1 VTRIKLNSLT
11 GKRIHFIGI
20 GGAGMSG
27 LARIALSHAIIVS
40 GSDAK
45 DSSVVKALQAL
56 GASISTKHGAENVEG
71 ADLVVYSTAIAPSN
85 PEMVRAQELGLK
97 VLTRAAA
104 LAVLMSESKS
114 IAVAGTHGKTTTS
127 SMLAVALQACGEDP
141 SFAIGGTITASGSNA
156 HRGTGNIFVAEADES
171 DGSFVEYHPFAAIVT
186 NVEHDHVDFFA
197 TPADVERAF
206 QAFAA
211 TINPQG
217 FLTYCADDSGA
228 RTLVT
233 QTGELKTISYGVA
246 ENADLRLDHIEL
258 GATGSKAR
266 ALWHGKAIGF
276 IELVVPG
283 QHNLLNAAAVLA
295 TGIELG
301 FAPADLLTGLATFRG
316 TGRRFAAGATGC
328 YPRRHARIDGRA
340 VPHPRRRDSAR
351 PERGRSPPAAA
362 RRFAGRRHGTAG
374 RILRAGSGAS
384 AQPIGLG
391 PRTPV
396 PPHSEQV
403 TELRGSPARHR
414 RLRPRHQAGRGAGA
428 ALAATRHRRAAW
440 RLRAALH
447 RGAGVRRP
455 LVPGRRG
462 EGLLAVPGDAQQ
474 RLVRR
479 RRRSGRPAQ
488 RCGRRTGAAPLRR
501 RSAFGSGARH
511 ARRHHRPAAGTVR
524 AHPRGPA
531 PCARPREP
539 EPSDGSRGPGG
550 PPGTEVPHLHARPT
564 APLARRRERTLR
576 RHSREGHSGPPSV
589 SVFQCRGGLR
599 RCSRARP

>member
-1 VTRIKLNSLT
+1 MIRIKLNSLT

-27 LARIALSHAIIVS
+27 LARIALSHSITVS

-56 GASISTKHGAENVEG
+56 GASISTTHSADNVDG

-85 PEMVRAQELGLK
+85 PEMIRAHELGLT

-104 LAVLMSESKS
+104 LAILMSESKS

-127 SMLAVALQACGEDP
+127 SMLAVALQACAEDP

-197 TPADVERAF
+197 TPLDVELAF

-211 TINPQG
+211 TINPAG

-228 RTLVT
+228 RTLVAK
-233 QTGELKTISYGVA
+233 TGDLKVISYGVA

-283 QHNLLNAAAVLA
+283 HHNLLNAAGVLA

-301 FAPADLLTGLATFRG
+301 LAPADLLTGLATFRG
-316 TGRRFAAGATGC
+316 TGRRFELVGMVHGIRVVDD
-328 YPRRHARIDGRA
+328 YGH
-340 VPHPRRRDSAR
+340 HPT
-351 PERGRSPPAAA
+351 EIEVTLAAA
-362 RRFAGRRHGTAG
+362 RRFAGDG
-374 RILRAGSGAS
+374 RLLVIFQPHRYSRTQAFATGFARVLDAADRVIVLEVYAAS
-384 AQPIGLG
+384 EKPIPGITSQLITDAMAKGEFIPNFIEVADLIVNDAQPGDVIITL
-391 PRTPV
+391 
-396 PPHSEQV
+396 
-403 TELRGSPARHR
+403 
-414 RLRPRHQAGRGAGA
+414 GAGDVSS
-428 ALAATRHRRAAW
+428 LAPIIIDGLSRRF
-440 RLRAALH
+440 
-447 RGAGVRRP
+447 
-455 LVPGRRG
+455 
-462 EGLLAVPGDAQQ
+462 
-474 RLVRR
+474 
-479 RRRSGRPAQ
+479 S
-488 RCGRRTGAAPLRR
+488 
-501 RSAFGSGARH
+501 
-511 ARRHHRPAAGTVR
+511 
-524 AHPRGPA
+524 
-531 PCARPREP
+531 
-539 EPSDGSRGPGG
+539 
-550 PPGTEVPHLHARPT
+550 
-564 APLARRRERTLR
+564 
-576 RHSREGHSGPPSV
+576 
-589 SVFQCRGGLR
+589 
-599 RCSRARP
+599 

>member
-1 VTRIKLNSLT
+1 MTRIKLNSLT

-228 RTLVT
+228 GTLVT

-316 TGRRFAAGATGC
+316 TGRRFELVGTVHGIRVVDD
-328 YPRRHARIDGRA
+328 YGH
-340 VPHPRRRDSAR
+340 HPT
-351 PERGRSPPAAA
+351 EIEVTLTAA
-362 RRFAGRRHGTAG
+362 RRFAGDGRLLVIFQPHRYSRTQAFAAG
-374 RILRAGSGAS
+374 FAKALDVADRVIVLEVYAASEKPIPGITSQLITDAMEKGEYIPNFIEVTDLIINS
-384 AQPIGLG
+384 AQPGDVVITL
-391 PRTPV
+391 
-396 PPHSEQV
+396 
-403 TELRGSPARHR
+403 
-414 RLRPRHQAGRGAGA
+414 GAGDVSS
-428 ALAATRHRRAAW
+428 LAPIIFDGLSRR
-440 RLRAALH
+440 
-447 RGAGVRRP
+447 
-455 LVPGRRG
+455 
-462 EGLLAVPGDAQQ
+462 
-474 RLVRR
+474 
-479 RRRSGRPAQ
+479 
-488 RCGRRTGAAPLRR
+488 
-501 RSAFGSGARH
+501 FN
-511 ARRHHRPAAGTVR
+511 
-524 AHPRGPA
+524 
-531 PCARPREP
+531 
-539 EPSDGSRGPGG
+539 
-550 PPGTEVPHLHARPT
+550 
-564 APLARRRERTLR
+564 
-576 RHSREGHSGPPSV
+576 
-589 SVFQCRGGLR
+589 
-599 RCSRARP
+599 